1 MSQTEAKRLFD
12 EANRLW
18 FGEGCF
24 NKALLLYREALKYDP
39 SNPVILYQLANVLW
53 AFEQFGE
60 VRGLVAKIEQYQD
73 CFSDFGKERFAE
85 EKSRLLA
92 PSPFKTPMPI
102 PACEI
107 ELEELDSMGL
117 SHKQWM
123 DIEWPAEE
131 RRMFNLAAR
140 AEERSFPFVDP
151 DSERERC
158 RLEEQNNRAYYDL
171 KLMIPGTKWN

>member
-24 NKALLLYREALKYDP
+24 KKALLLYREALKYDP
-39 SNPVILYQLANVLW
+39 SDPVILYQLANVLW
-53 AFEQFGE
+53 AFEQFDE
-60 VRGLVAKIEQYQD
+60 VQVLVAKIEQYQD
-73 CFSDFGKERFAE
+73 RFSDFGKERFAE
-85 EKSRLLA
+85 EKSRLLDR
-92 PSPFKTPMPI
+92 SPFRTPMPI

-107 ELEELDSMGL
+107 DLEELDVKGL
-117 SHKQWM
+117 SWKQWM
-123 DIEWPAEE
+123 KIKWPAEE
-131 RRMFNLAAR
+131 RRIFNLAAR

-158 RLEEQNNRAYYDL
+158 KLEKENSNSFYDL
-171 KLMIPGTKWN
+171 KLMIPGAKE

>member
-24 NKALLLYREALKYDP
+24 KKALLLYQEALKYDP
-39 SNPVILYQLANVLW
+39 SDPVILYQLANVLW
-53 AFEQFGE
+53 AFEQFDE
-60 VRGLVAKIEQYQD
+60 VRVLVVKIEQYQD
-73 CFSDFGKERFAE
+73 RFSDFGKERFAE
-85 EKSRLLA
+85 EKSRLLD
-92 PSPFKTPMPI
+92 PTPFRRLMPI
-102 PACEI
+102 QTSEI
-107 ELEELDSMGL
+107 DLEKLDSMGF

-123 DIEWPAEE
+123 QISTAAEQ

-158 RLEEQNNRAYYDL
+158 KLEKENSNSFYDL
-171 KLMIPGTKWN
+171 KLMIPGAKE